1 MRSLLVVAAAL
12 IFMQPATADESGDQA
27 RIFLFVGEPNA
38 TAWKLMMDNP
48 ADREKEVAA
57 GMAAIGGKVLSY
69 YFGLGNGKNY
79 ITVQLPDDNEV
90 IQAVYLMRLPSGLL
104 ESYEVIE
111 LMPSDQMTNALK
123 RSKEYIEME
132 KELGDGVQ

>member
-1 MRSLLVVAAAL
+1 
-12 IFMQPATADESGDQA
+12 MQPAAADESGDQS

-38 TAWKLMMDNP
+38 VAWKFMMDNP

-57 GMAAIGGKVLSY
+57 GMAAVGGKVLSY
-69 YFGLGNGKNY
+69 YFGLGDGRNY

-90 IQAVYLMRLPSGLL
+90 IQAVYLMRLPTGLL
-104 ESYEVIE
+104 SSYEIIE

-123 RSKEYIEME
+123 RSKELIEME
-132 KELGDGVQ
+132 QELGRSVQ